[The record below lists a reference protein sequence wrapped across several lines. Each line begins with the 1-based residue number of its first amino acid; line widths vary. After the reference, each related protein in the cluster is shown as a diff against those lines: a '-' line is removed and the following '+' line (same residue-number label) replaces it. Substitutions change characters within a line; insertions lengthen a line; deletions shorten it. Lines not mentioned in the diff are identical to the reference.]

1 MRLVYLLALIPVAG
15 FLGGAVFAN
24 RVHPYVLGM
33 PFVIF
38 WPALCTALTCAVVGV
53 IYRFDHS
60 NRDEAD

>member
-1 MRLVYLLALIPVAG
+1 MRWVYLLALIPIAG

-38 WPALCTALTCAVVGV
+38 WPVLCVALTCGVVAV
-53 IYRFDHS
+53 IYRFDPS
-60 NRDEAD
+60 NHDDAD